1 VTITELVQIISDGGS
16 LGLLVIIMLMLRKDL
31 QSFASEMLKELKD
44 FREDLSRAQAD
55 RLKSEQ
61 ETTAKLLELVKEKSK
76 DA

>member
-1 VTITELVQIISDGGS
+1 MTITELVQIISDGGS